1 MKLMLR
7 KEPPPKPDD
16 ARIAAATGLHPC
28 GRVLYQAEL
37 RRAGDRIE
45 VGGLQHRTASGG
57 AAEPG
62 EGSRAEGIQA
72 LANGVCC
79 IAALPAGDV
88 MTRWW
93 TMPRTDPARFR
104 QMVAHR
110 LEADLP
116 VSLEMVCWDYRFD
129 GRESGTQAGVLVQ
142 AVRTERASGFLQ
154 VLKQRGL
161 RADMVTTEAE
171 AISALWQYGLNVGRP
186 NGTGADVL
194 ILASAQEWLVTVFD
208 GPLVRVVRRIPV
220 DAGEPKRTCLA
231 CRQAI
236 EMEQSMRHVRGVRW
250 CATPEAD
257 ELRQLLSDRLEIT
270 VEPITCSERLVR
282 ANGEPLSNQE
292 IAVYGPAIGLAL
304 VGLFERAN
312 AVCLAGQREDRRT
325 SVARWWNPYL
335 AYPWRW
341 TAAALGLALLAGAI
355 NSAALSSE
363 TARMKAALA
372 ASQRPESEITKLEP
386 RIRTLE
392 RTRAWRMDVQ
402 AIMAELCAK
411 LPGDVVIASV
421 QLSREKGLVL
431 KGTCGDSKKV
441 YKLVEDLRGCK
452 RFENV
457 QPGRTEPGRGG
468 AFTITAGLADV
479 RKITTGQ
486 GGRWR

>member
-7 KEPPPKPDD
+7 KEPPPEPDD
-16 ARIAAATGLHPC
+16 ARIAATGLHPC
-28 GRVLYQAEL
+28 GAVLYQAEL
-37 RRAGDRIE
+37 RQVDDRIE
-45 VGGLQHRTASGG
+45 VGGLHHRAAPAG

-62 EGSRAEGIQA
+62 EGSRSEGRQA
-72 LANGVCC
+72 FANGACC

-161 RADMVTTEAE
+161 HADMVTTEAE
-171 AISALWQYGLNVGRP
+171 AMSALWQYGLDVGRP

-236 EMEQSMRHVRGVRW
+236 EIEQSMRHVRGVRW
-250 CATPEAD
+250 CAMPEAD
-257 ELRQLLSDRLEIT
+257 ELRRLLSDRLEMI
-270 VEPITCSERLVR
+270 VEPITCSQRLVH

-304 VGLFERAN
+304 VGLFGRAN
-312 AVCLAGQREDRRT
+312 AVCLAGQREDRRA

-341 TAAALGLALLAGAI
+341 TAAALGMALLAGAI
-355 NSAALSSE
+355 NSLALVASQ
-363 TARMKAALA
+363 ALA
-372 ASQRPESEITKLEP
+372 KWLP
-386 RIRTLE
+386 RISF
-392 RTRAWRMDVQ
+392 WRIQ
-402 AIMAELCAK
+402 
-411 LPGDVVIASV
+411 
-421 QLSREKGLVL
+421 R
-431 KGTCGDSKKV
+431 
-441 YKLVEDLRGCK
+441 
-452 RFENV
+452 
-457 QPGRTEPGRGG
+457 
-468 AFTITAGLADV
+468 
-479 RKITTGQ
+479 
-486 GGRWR
+486 